1 MKQKPT
7 SLDRKSQKSVQDA
20 VDRGVINSKDY
31 TRPMNDVSLGD
42 IGLLGAQPYLTGG
55 AQIGQNGGNADGIWA
70 QQYSTGGSILDA
82 LLDKP
87 PTPPSMPPP
96 PKPAPTINVREMQDA
111 QDGVGE
117 GWYETLFTEKPAFR
131 GFVAGVIL
139 MLILNKYA

>member
-1 MKQKPT
+1 MT
-7 SLDRKSQKSVQDA
+7 DASQ
-20 VDRGVINSKDY
+20 RGLVNAMDY
-31 TRPMNDVSLGD
+31 TRPVRDVSFSD
-42 IGLLGAQPYLTGG
+42 IGLLGATPYLTGG

-87 PTPPSMPPP
+87 QAPTLPPP

-131 GFVAGVIL
+131 GFIAGVIL